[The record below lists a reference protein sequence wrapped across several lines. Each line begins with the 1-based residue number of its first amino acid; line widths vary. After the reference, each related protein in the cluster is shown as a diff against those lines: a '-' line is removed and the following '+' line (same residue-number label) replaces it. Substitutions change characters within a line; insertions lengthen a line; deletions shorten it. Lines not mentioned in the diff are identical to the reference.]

1 MIDTSVEINALKQQC
16 RKDKE
21 QYEIKINEIEN
32 RYDSLIRKIYDIDLK
47 TYFEFAITDNM
58 YNEYTELLDEYIDM
72 MELNYDAPNINEM
85 ETLIDCFKNKFSN

>member
-32 RYDSLIRKIYDIDLK
+32 RYDSLIRKIYDIDL
-47 TYFEFAITDNM
+47 
-58 YNEYTELLDEYIDM
+58 
-72 MELNYDAPNINEM
+72 
-85 ETLIDCFKNKFSN
+85 